1 MEIAVLALGCF
12 WGPEIKFSKIDG
24 IIKTEVGYCGGNS
37 SITTY
42 KEVCTGNTNHAEVV
56 KLDFDEKIITYEKI
70 LKIFFQIHD
79 PTTLNSQGP
88 DFGTQYR
95 SEIFYLNDNQK
106 MIAEKVLN
114 EVNERLSGKVVTKI
128 SLLKNYCPAEEYH
141 QKYLESLH
149 IPGAIF
155 FDIDENSR
163 KDTALPHMLVDQM
176 SWDKIVSNMGIKK
189 NDEIVIYDNS
199 DVISSCRGWFNF
211 IYYGH
216 DPKLI
221 NVLNGG
227 LRKWLKEKKKV
238 TDEISNIDKSD
249 YKGSERKDLVK
260 SKQAIDQNIDEK
272 IFTLIDARSRERFE
286 GKIPEPRKGL
296 RSGCIKNSF
305 CIPFNDCL
313 NDDKTFKNKDQLK
326 KIFKTSIENLE
337 QKKIVFSC
345 GSGVT
350 ACVLALAYSLIN
362 DKYLP
367 CIYDGSWAEY
377 GLI

>member
-56 KLDFDEKIITYEKI
+56 KLDFDEKIVSYEKI

-141 QKYLESLH
+141 QKYLEK
-149 IPGAIF
+149 
-155 FDIDENSR
+155 R
-163 KDTALPHMLVDQM
+163 
-176 SWDKIVSNMGIKK
+176 
-189 NDEIVIYDNS
+189 
-199 DVISSCRGWFNF
+199 
-211 IYYGH
+211 
-216 DPKLI
+216 
-221 NVLNGG
+221 
-227 LRKWLKEKKKV
+227 
-238 TDEISNIDKSD
+238 
-249 YKGSERKDLVK
+249 
-260 SKQAIDQNIDEK
+260 
-272 IFTLIDARSRERFE
+272 
-286 GKIPEPRKGL
+286 
-296 RSGCIKNSF
+296 
-305 CIPFNDCL
+305 
-313 NDDKTFKNKDQLK
+313 
-326 KIFKTSIENLE
+326 
-337 QKKIVFSC
+337 
-345 GSGVT
+345 
-350 ACVLALAYSLIN
+350 
-362 DKYLP
+362 
-367 CIYDGSWAEY
+367 
-377 GLI
+377 

>member
-56 KLDFDEKIITYEKI
+56 KLDFDEKIISYEKI

-141 QKYLESLH
+141 QNYLEK
-149 IPGAIF
+149 
-155 FDIDENSR
+155 R
-163 KDTALPHMLVDQM
+163 
-176 SWDKIVSNMGIKK
+176 
-189 NDEIVIYDNS
+189 
-199 DVISSCRGWFNF
+199 
-211 IYYGH
+211 
-216 DPKLI
+216 
-221 NVLNGG
+221 
-227 LRKWLKEKKKV
+227 
-238 TDEISNIDKSD
+238 
-249 YKGSERKDLVK
+249 
-260 SKQAIDQNIDEK
+260 
-272 IFTLIDARSRERFE
+272 
-286 GKIPEPRKGL
+286 
-296 RSGCIKNSF
+296 
-305 CIPFNDCL
+305 
-313 NDDKTFKNKDQLK
+313 
-326 KIFKTSIENLE
+326 
-337 QKKIVFSC
+337 
-345 GSGVT
+345 
-350 ACVLALAYSLIN
+350 
-362 DKYLP
+362 
-367 CIYDGSWAEY
+367 
-377 GLI
+377 